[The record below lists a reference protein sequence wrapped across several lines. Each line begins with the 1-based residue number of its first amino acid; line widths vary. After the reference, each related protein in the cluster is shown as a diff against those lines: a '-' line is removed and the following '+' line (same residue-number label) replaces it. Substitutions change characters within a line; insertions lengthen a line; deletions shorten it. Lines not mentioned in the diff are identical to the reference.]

1 MSSSE
6 NSAKGVDVAEQRQ
19 RQRQSIRHHIAS
31 HFSQTLQPSFPFEAT
46 LLLLS
51 LCAGINDVATFAD
64 YGVFTSNQTGNTAL
78 LAVGAL
84 SLTSQPCKEPPDLR
98 LIGISLGLF
107 VAGGFIFGQVGSH
120 LGSMRRSWLVTS
132 NVFQTVLVFIVAAL
146 RHWYAGSNLDSPR
159 PLSVVGMLA
168 FAMSGQVSMA
178 RTSGIA
184 EIPTVVLTSAYID
197 FTSDKRFLV
206 LDNRPRNR
214 RVGFIAFFILGAFV
228 GGIVYRW
235 SGAPLALLIC
245 AVLKTIACLS
255 LLLQPGKTP
264 ILNLATPPVGKLPV

>member
-1 MSSSE
+1 M
-6 NSAKGVDVAEQRQ
+6 SAKDINATQPQQSE
-19 RQRQSIRHHIAS
+19 RQSIQRHIAN
-31 HFSQTLQPSFPFEAT
+31 HFKQTLQPKFPFEAT

-84 SLTSQPCKEPPDLR
+84 SLTSQPCKQPPDLH
-98 LIGISLGLF
+98 LVGISLGLF
-107 VAGGFIFGQVGSH
+107 IAGALIFGQVGSH
-120 LGSMRRSWLVTS
+120 FGSMKRSWLVTS
-132 NVFQTVLVFIVAAL
+132 NVFQTILVYIAAAL
-146 RHWYAGSNLDSPR
+146 RHWYANSNPLSPR
-159 PLSVVGMLA
+159 SLSVIGMLA

-178 RTSGIA
+178 RTSGVA

-197 FTSDKRFLV
+197 SAADKRILV

-214 RVGFIAFFILGAFV
+214 RLGFIAFFILGAFV
-228 GGIVYRW
+228 GAIAYRW
-235 SGAPLALLIC
+235 SGTPLALLLC
-245 AVLKTIACLS
+245 AIVKTIACLS

-264 ILNLATPPVGKLPV
+264 TLSLTTPSLGKLPV